1 MKTIRITAALLAL
14 GVVALPLAS
23 ADAAARRHVRPAPQ
37 QQQQQQAP
45 VYEGRNTTFNY
56 DRGTADNG
64 STAIRLQ
71 EEGNAR
77 STH

>member
-23 ADAAARRHVRPAPQ
+23 ADAAARRHVRPAP
-37 QQQQQQAP
+37 QQQQQAP

>member
-23 ADAAARRHVRPAPQ
+23 ADAAARRHVRPAP
-37 QQQQQQAP
+37 QQQQAP

>member
-1 MKTIRITAALLAL
+1 MKTTKITAALLAL

-23 ADAAARRHVRPAPQ
+23 ADAAARHYVRPAPQ
-37 QQQQQQAP
+37 QQRQVP
-45 VYEGRNTTFNY
+45 VYEGRNATFNY
-56 DRGTADNG
+56 DRGIADNG

>member
-1 MKTIRITAALLAL
+1 MATSKIAAAILAL
-14 GVVALPLAS
+14 GFAALPLAN
-23 ADAAARRHVRPAPQ
+23 ADAATRHHARPVPQ
-37 QQQQQQAP
+37 QQQQP
-45 VYEGRNTTFNY
+45 VYEGRNATLPY
-56 DRGTADNG
+56 DRGAADNG

>member
-1 MKTIRITAALLAL
+1 MKTTKITAALLAL
-14 GVVALPLAS
+14 GLVALPLAS

-37 QQQQQQAP
+37 QQQQQAP
-45 VYEGRNTTFNY
+45 VYEGRNATLNY